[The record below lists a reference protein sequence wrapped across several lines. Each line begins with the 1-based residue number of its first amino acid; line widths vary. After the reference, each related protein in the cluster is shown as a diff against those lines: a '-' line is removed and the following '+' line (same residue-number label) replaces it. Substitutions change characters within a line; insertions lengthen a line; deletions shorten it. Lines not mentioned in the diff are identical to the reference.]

1 MGFRQGGFLTCWSVE
16 ESKTGNT
23 TRVRLSSSRKN
34 KETGEYEQDFSG
46 FCTFIGEAH
55 KMAQNLQEKDR
66 IKILECD
73 VGTTYDKE
81 KGKEYVNYK
90 VFSFEMADG
99 TSPAAAGAAKKNK
112 TAAKTTKK
120 AATVDDG
127 ECDPPDEDEELP
139 F

>member
-1 MGFRQGGFLTCWSVE
+1 MGFRQGGYMTVWSAE
-16 ESKTGNT
+16 PSKSGNT

-34 KETGEYEQDFSG
+34 KKTDEYEQDFSG
-46 FCTFIGEAH
+46 FCTFIGQAH
-55 KMAQNLQEKDR
+55 EMASHLKEKDR

-81 KGKEYVNYK
+81 KKVEYVNYK

-99 TSPAAAGAAKKNK
+99 STPTANTATPAPK
-112 TAAKTTKK
+112 KK
-120 AATVDDG
+120 AALAEEG
-127 ECDPPDEDEELP
+127 EVDEDDLP

>member
-1 MGFRQGGFLTCWSVE
+1 MGFRQGGYMTVWSSE
-16 ESKTGNT
+16 ASKSGNT

-34 KETGEYEQDFSG
+34 KQTGDYEQDFSG
-46 FCTFIGEAH
+46 FCTFIGPAH
-55 KMAQNLQEKDR
+55 DMAKKLKEKDR

-81 KGKEYVNYK
+81 KKVEYVNYK

-99 TSPAAAGAAKKNK
+99 STPTAPAAAPVTK
-112 TAAKTTKK
+112 KK
-120 AATVDDG
+120 AALAEEGEVEEDDI
-127 ECDPPDEDEELP
+127 P

>member
-1 MGFRQGGFLTCWSVE
+1 MGFRQNGFMTVWSVE
-16 ESKTGNT
+16 PSKSGNT
-23 TRVRLSSSRKN
+23 TRVRLSSSRRN
-34 KETGEYEQDFSG
+34 KQTDQFEQDFSG
-46 FCTFIGEAH
+46 FCTFIGDAH
-55 KMAQNLQEKDR
+55 KLAKNLQERDR

-81 KGKEYVNYK
+81 KKVEYVNYK

-99 TSPAAAGAAKKNK
+99 TSPAAAGAAKKNQR
-112 TAAKTTKK
+112 K

-127 ECDPPDEDEELP
+127 EVDAPEDGNCP